1 MKKVVLIDDDTVN
14 NFITKL
20 TLERNNLAEVIHEC
34 VNGKEGLTYLN
45 ALCCQDD
52 GLKPDYILLDLN
64 MPGVDG
70 WQFLSEYKHLKDD
83 CKAPVYILTSS
94 DHEDDLSKANLY
106 QEVKGY
112 ITKPLLAEKVANLF
126 R

>member
-20 TLERNNLAEVIHEC
+20 TLERNQLAEVIQEC

-45 ALCCQDD
+45 ALCCESDIR
-52 GLKPDYILLDLN
+52 KPDYILLDIN
-64 MPGVDG
+64 MPGIDG
-70 WQFLSEYKHLKDD
+70 WQFLSEYQHLKDD

-94 DHEDDLSKANLY
+94 DHEDDLDKARLY

-112 ITKPLLAEKVANLF
+112 ITKPLMPDKVATLF
-126 R
+126 G